1 MSRSVSVSP
10 SRTSPA
16 KRGRPRRDDDLVT
29 PVRAIDRAL
38 TVLEAVAESPSG
50 TSVHALAQSTGLPL
64 STVYRLVETLRH
76 RGYLSEDDA
85 KGCYVVGFR
94 AFQVG
99 AVYSAASRLS
109 AAARPIMQQLVDELG
124 ETVNLGVIE
133 GGRAIYLDQVSASRM
148 MRTFVQTGAE
158 APLHCSG
165 VGKVLLAYNDSPE
178 ALPLSGLD
186 LTRYTER
193 TLVDPEDLTKELER
207 VRKLGYAVDDQ
218 EREAGVR
225 CVAVPIFDAVGGVV
239 AALSI
244 SGPAGRMDGEQ
255 LASLGLRLGR
265 AAEVVTAR
273 LN

>member
-50 TSVHALAQSTGLPL
+50 ASVHALAQSTGLPL